1 MSGESSSRTNLE
13 TPQAQKD
20 LLQELLKNGK
30 PSVVLFTGFLSF
42 SSENET
48 VPAILNT
55 WFAGSEAGNAIADVL
70 FGDENPSGKL
80 TTTFPR
86 SVGRYLFI
94 TVIKIQV
101 DHLVRR
107 KFENSNLIISMKEMN
122 LYFLLVL
129 IELPTSII
137 QI

>member
-20 LLQELLKNGK
+20 LLQELLKTGK
-30 PSVVLFTGFLSF
+30 PVVVLFTGSLVLVQ
-42 SSENET
+42 ENET

-107 KFENSNLIISMKEMN
+107 KI
-122 LYFLLVL
+122 
-129 IELPTSII
+129 
-137 QI
+137 